1 MPFPIYESMVDKEQ
15 TPVSD
20 VQCQWTLRIA
30 SGHTNFCFKKHQ
42 EPSDLILRNTST
54 VNALLDMATG

>member
-30 SGHTNFCFKKHQ
+30 SGHTNFCFK
-42 EPSDLILRNTST
+42 NTKNQVT
-54 VNALLDMATG
+54 WY